1 MNEERSADRAVAAPD
16 GGQAVTVGDPVAA
29 AVLDAPVEA
38 PAAVCVGAV
47 EALSSLLLQA
57 ITAVATATSAS
68 RQTRAEGRLRA
79 SCLRFPP
86 CLRAV
91 FNSSVGE
98 PPPNAGLTPT

>member
-57 ITAVATATSAS
+57 ITAVRPPPSAS
-68 RQTRAEGRLRA
+68 RQNRAESRLRR
-79 SCLRFPP
+79 SGLRVPP
-86 CLRAV
+86 FVSPV
-91 FNSSVGE
+91 FYPRRGGAAPWRVY
-98 PPPNAGLTPT
+98 